1 MQLLVLM
8 LMLMLSGNGA
18 SVKELQ
24 PILESIGGEEAS
36 QALKQAEE
44 LSDMVSA
51 VQALTGTVGGKGSAS
66 PADCGSGEV
75 EEPAP
80 KNSPCSGYPLAPI
93 ASVADERITY
103 CLSRYV
109 ALGE

>member
-1 MQLLVLM
+1 
-8 LMLMLSGNGA
+8 MLSGNGA
-18 SVKELQ
+18 NVKELQ

-44 LSDMVSA
+44 LSGMVSA
-51 VQALTGTVGGKGSAS
+51 VQALTGAVGGKGGAS
-66 PADCGSGEV
+66 PADCESVGAEFV
-75 EEPAP
+75 H
-80 KNSPCSGYPLAPI
+80 KNSPCNGYPLAPI

>member
-18 SVKELQ
+18 NVKELQ

-44 LSDMVSA
+44 LSGMVSA
-51 VQALTGTVGGKGSAS
+51 VQALTGAVGGKGDVS
-66 PADCGSGEV
+66 PADCESV
-75 EEPAP
+75 KEEPAH
-80 KNSPCSGYPLAPI
+80 KNSPCNGYPLAPI